1 MKTFLLSLATAA
13 LTFTSIAT
21 AQSITVTPQQLNFN
35 VQTGVSNSAS
45 QVVTVAPNSTTSN
58 SIAFIVNTQTSPWL
72 LVQGTTGGII
82 NNIPPTG
89 VALSVSVNTQ
99 GLAPGQ
105 TYNGSFTVQ
114 LVSTPGSPVTVN
126 VNLIVGGAS
135 TLSASPSTLFF
146 TAVQGAQI
154 ATPGSQNVTLSSTSG
169 NLAFTLTSQTQ
180 NGGNWLSVNS
190 TGGIVG
196 SSSGTFSVSA
206 VPSGLAPGT
215 YTGTIT
221 AASNPAGNLTQI
233 PVTLTVNATSVL
245 SVSPTSLGAF
255 LYQTGGALPATQSL
269 SLSTNGGTIPF
280 TVGVTPAAPWLV
292 VNPLG
297 GTASGTPTA
306 ITLTATPT
314 GLTPGTYSTSL
325 NITPLNGAPL
335 PAIPVTLVV
344 SNNPLLQANPAQVTF
359 TSAFAGPGP
368 ADQIL
373 NVTSVGGQ
381 VPFFVSTDV
390 TWLTATS
397 SSIASPAQV
406 TLHVNPTGLTVG
418 SLTGKLTLRPTNGDN
433 YSIIIPVTYTITNPI
448 QVVAVPASLLFS
460 FQTNQSA
467 PPSQALQIRG
477 TGQPVPVSVTT
488 TTTSCGT
495 TWLTATTSQVTT
507 PVTIT
512 VSAATAG
519 MIPGIC
525 SGAISVSYLGS
536 TAPLVVPVTV
546 AVSAA
551 AELSISIPVGFG
563 SETVQQS
570 AAGTGAIARTISL
583 TSTDPATQVAFI
595 ASGTTN
601 TAGGWLAVGPGF
613 GSTPTNL
620 VVSILPGGLAPGT
633 YTGQVSISSPS
644 LPTALPGQTFVL
656 PVTVT
661 VNPSITVGVAPP
673 ALSFT
678 QTQGA
683 AVPKTQSLTLTS
695 AGGTASYTA
704 TISQIT
710 GGDWL
715 DVNPSSGNANGDVT
729 VGVKPNFLP
738 ANTTAYTAQIVLA
751 FQNSATPPITVP
763 VSLMVIAPLNLTL
776 SPSSL
781 SFNYQ
786 IGNLNPTPQ
795 KLAVSSTTPVLFT
808 VTSTSS
814 PAGWLVV
821 DANSA
826 TTPRD
831 LNISINPQGLAVG
844 AYNGSISITTPG
856 SAAPVVANVTLNV
869 AAASAPQLGAII
881 NAASSQAGSIAPG
894 ELITIKGTTL
904 GPVSPTNGGLFTV
917 NSTGGVDSRLQGV
930 RVIFDNIPGTPIFVS
945 ATQINVNAPWEIAG
959 RITVNVTVEYN
970 GVTSTPVGLRVDNTS
985 PAIFTLN
992 TTGSGQAAVLNQD
1005 GSVNGALS
1013 ATLRPATPN
1022 SVIAVY
1028 MTGAGQTS
1036 PVGITGSVSPSNQ
1049 LLRITAP
1056 VTATIGGQNANVE
1069 FIGAAPGLITGVFQ
1083 VNLRTPV
1090 GIVGNTLPLSISIN
1104 GVATPAGPTIAV
1116 Q

>member
-1 MKTFLLSLATAA
+1 MKTSLISLAIAA
-13 LTFTSIAT
+13 FTLTSITT

-35 VQTGVSNSAS
+35 VQTGISNSAT
-45 QVVTVAPNSTTSN
+45 QVVTVVPSSTTSN

-72 LVQGTTGGII
+72 LVQGTTGGFV
-82 NNIPPTG
+82 NNIPATG
-89 VALSVSVNTQ
+89 VPLAVSVNTQ
-99 GLAPGQ
+99 GLVPGQ

-114 LVSTPGSPVTVN
+114 LVSTPGSSVTVN
-126 VNLIVGGAS
+126 VSLIVGGAS

-146 TAVQGAQI
+146 TAIQGAQI
-154 ATPGSQNVTLSSTSG
+154 GTPVSQNVTLSSTSG
-169 NLAFTLTSQTQ
+169 SLAFNLTTQTQ

-206 VPSGLAPGT
+206 VPGGLAPGT

-233 PVTLTVNATSVL
+233 QVALTVSATSIL

-255 LYQTGGALPATQSL
+255 LYQTGGALPASQSISL
-269 SLSTNGGTIPF
+269 SSNGGTIPF
-280 TVGVTPAAPWLV
+280 TVGVSPAAPWLV

-297 GTASGTPTA
+297 GTATGTPTA

-325 NITPLNGAPL
+325 NITPLNGAVL
-335 PAIPVTLVV
+335 PSIPVTLVV
-344 SNNPLLQANPAQVTF
+344 SNNPLLQANPAQLTF
-359 TSAFAGPGP
+359 TSAFASQGP

-373 NVTSVGGQ
+373 NITSLGGQ
-381 VPFFVSTDV
+381 VPFSVSTDA

-397 SSIASPAQV
+397 SASASPAQV
-406 TLHVNPTGLTVG
+406 ILHVNPAGLAVG
-418 SLTGKLTLRPTNGDN
+418 SLTARVTLRPTNGDN
-433 YSIIIPVTYTITNPI
+433 YSIVVPVTFTITNPI
-448 QVVAVPASLLFS
+448 QVIAVPASLLFS
-460 FQTNQSA
+460 FQTNLIA
-467 PPSQALQIRG
+467 PPSQALQIRS

-488 TTTSCGT
+488 TTSSCGT
-495 TWLTATTSQVTT
+495 SWLTATTSQVTT

-519 MIPGIC
+519 MTPGIC
-525 SGAISVSYLGS
+525 TGAISVSYLGS
-536 TAPLVVPVTV
+536 AIPLVIPVTV
-546 AVSAA
+546 AVSAT

-563 SETVQQS
+563 TETVQQS

-583 TSTDPATQVAFI
+583 TSTDPATQVAFT
-595 ASGTTN
+595 ASATTN
-601 TAGGWLAVGPGF
+601 TAGGWLAVGPGS

-644 LPTALPGQTFVL
+644 LPSALPGQTFVL

-661 VNPSITVGVAPP
+661 VNPSITVSATPP

-683 AVPKTQSLTLTS
+683 SVPKSQAVTLTS

-704 TISQIT
+704 TILQIT

-715 DVNPSSGNANGDVT
+715 DVNPTSGNANGDVT
-729 VGVKPNFLP
+729 VSIKPNSLP
-738 ANTTAYTAQIVLA
+738 VNATPYTAQIVLA

-763 VSLMVIAPLNLTL
+763 VSLTVIAAQNLAISTQT
-776 SPSSL
+776 L

-786 IGNLNPTPQ
+786 LGNVNPAAQ
-795 KLAVSSTTPVLFT
+795 KLTVSSTTPVSFT
-808 VTSTSS
+808 LISASS

-821 DANSA
+821 DATSG
-826 TTPRD
+826 TTPKD
-831 LNISINPQGLAVG
+831 LNVSINPQGLAVG

-856 SAAPVVANVTLNV
+856 STSPVVANVTLNV
-869 AAASAPQLGAII
+869 AAASAPQPGTIT
-881 NAASSQAGSIAPG
+881 NAASSQAGTIAPG
-894 ELITIKGTTL
+894 ELITIKGVAL
-904 GPVSPTNGGLFTV
+904 GPVSPTNGGLFTL
-917 NSTGGVDSRLQGV
+917 NAAGGVDAKLQGV
-930 RVIFDNIPGTPIFVS
+930 RVLFDNIPGTPIFVS
-945 ATQINVNAPWEIAG
+945 ATQINVTAPWEIAG
-959 RITVNVTVEYN
+959 RIITNVTVEYN
-970 GVTSTPVGLRVDNTS
+970 GVTSTPLGLRVDNTS

-992 TTGSGQAAVLNQD
+992 TTGSGQGAVVNQD

-1013 ATLRPATPN
+1013 ATLKPATQN
-1022 SVIAVY
+1022 SVISVY
-1028 MTGAGQTS
+1028 ITGAGQTS
-1036 PVGITGSVSPSNQ
+1036 PVGTTGSVSPSNQ

-1083 VNLRTPV
+1083 VNLRTPA

-1104 GVATPAGPTIAV
+1104 GVATPVGPTIAV